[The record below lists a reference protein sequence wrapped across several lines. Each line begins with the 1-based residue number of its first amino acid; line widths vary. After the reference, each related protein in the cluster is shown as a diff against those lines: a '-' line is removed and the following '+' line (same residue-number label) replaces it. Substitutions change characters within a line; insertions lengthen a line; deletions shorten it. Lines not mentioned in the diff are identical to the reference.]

1 MKKTFLLA
9 FIILVSVNFIN
20 AQNDSLS
27 FNYFLKGNVGTK
39 TALKVYTGSGKVV
52 GTQYYEIVKTN
63 FNCDTPEI
71 KIKNYTTG
79 LGRTAAIMYRVK
91 SYNDTSYSELSEVM
105 NVTRF
110 LKSKVAELNPLWYP
124 MPAKLEIG
132 DTLLGYKL
140 VRHYTSYDIIT
151 QVSERIV
158 EGFETIS
165 YTGGELECVKISYT
179 IVAKT
184 NYGTYISA
192 YTDWINKDIGIV
204 KQEAK
209 TKSGRVENTFLL
221 EEVIIK

>member
-1 MKKTFLLA
+1 MKHKIFLTSVILISA
-9 FIILVSVNFIN
+9 FFLQ

-39 TALKVYTGSGKVV
+39 TALKVFTGNGSNV

-71 KIKNYTTG
+71 QIKNYTTG
-79 LGRTAAIMYRVK
+79 LGRTAAVTYRVK

-105 NVTRF
+105 SVTRF

-124 MPAKLEIG
+124 MPANLSTG
-132 DTLLGYKL
+132 DTLVGYKL
-140 VRHYTSYDIIT
+140 VRHYSSHDIIT
-151 QVSERIV
+151 KVSERIV

-179 IVAKT
+179 IEAKT

-209 TKSGRVENTFLL
+209 TKSGRVENTFILD
-221 EEVIIK
+221 EVIIK